1 MTQTI
6 QTLDNQFTTLT
17 DEELTHIEGGVAPF
31 IVYGGCIL
39 GGLALGIRLMKRHL
53 HTIIFAFII
62 GLTMLHDA
70 HLIAFQPN
78 INLAIAATI
87 YLAVD
92 ATLNQVKNKKEN

>member
-1 MTQTI
+1 MKQHVHTI
-6 QTLDNQFTTLT
+6 LFAIIITLT
-17 DEELTHIEGGVAPF
+17 I
-31 IVYGGCIL
+31 
-39 GGLALGIRLMKRHL
+39 
-53 HTIIFAFII
+53 
-62 GLTMLHDA
+62 LHDA

>member
-1 MTQTI
+1 MI
-6 QTLDNQFTTLT
+6 PQFEYAGFVWTSY
-17 DEELTHIEGGVAPF
+17 A
-31 IVYGGCIL
+31 
-39 GGLALGIRLMKRHL
+39 
-53 HTIIFAFII
+53 IFAII
-62 GLTMLHDA
+62 IALTVLHDA

>member
-1 MTQTI
+1 
-6 QTLDNQFTTLT
+6 
-17 DEELTHIEGGVAPF
+17 
-31 IVYGGCIL
+31 
-39 GGLALGIRLMKRHL
+39 MKRHL

-78 INLAIAATI
+78 INLTIAATI